1 MKHLDNFNTFSSI
14 NESIETTPIEIQV
27 IGKSRDASVSQ
38 KKANSNATRLV
49 DMLSIDHPYKIVNK
63 ESKKEE
69 DVVVTYL
76 NILVQLSEDKVKSL
90 ETAINKFED
99 APFSIVKK

>member
-38 KKANSNATRLV
+38 KKANSNVIRLV
-49 DMLSIDHPYKIVNK
+49 DMLSLQHDYKVLNK

-69 DVVVTYL
+69 DNIVTYL
-76 NILVQLSEDKVKSL
+76 NILVQLTEDKVKSL
-90 ETAINKFED
+90 ETAIVKFD
-99 APFSIVKK
+99 NPPFSIVKK